1 MKRHLPAGFWEK
13 LFRDID
19 EQGLS
24 PDVVKQALGLSNGT
38 FYRKRR
44 QYYSG
49 GVEPRKPGSGRK
61 RVYLPET
68 YEPQIKKILETLPP
82 VSGHRRIW
90 MAMKRQGVPF
100 CQGTAYRIMRDL
112 HLLVAKQKGR
122 CRKRYEP
129 IQTNYPN
136 DLWMADTTT
145 WWIGRQRVEIYL
157 CLDAHSRYIPALM
170 FSLDRAKESTL
181 RYYEKLFEEEKPLTL
196 HTDNG
201 TEFTNRDALA
211 LLELREIEW
220 RSGPSYTPEAQGLVE
235 RLVKTLKEE
244 WLMWK
249 EPTDTIELQKS
260 LEEFRSWYNGLR
272 DHSALNYRVPEE
284 VYYART

>member
-1 MKRHLPAGFWEK
+1 MKQHLPAGFWEK

-19 EQGLS
+19 EHGLA

-49 GVEPRKPGSGRK
+49 GVPPRKPGSGRK

-82 VSGHRRIW
+82 VAGHRRIW
-90 MAMKRQGVPF
+90 MTMKRQGVPF
-100 CQGTAYRIMRDL
+100 CQGTAYKIMKDL
-112 HLLVAKQKGR
+112 HLLVAKRKGR

-129 IQTNYPN
+129 IHTDYPN

-145 WWIGRQRVEIYL
+145 WWLGRQRVEIYL

-170 FSLDRAKESTL
+170 VSLDRAKESTL
-181 RYYEKLFEEEKPLTL
+181 RYYEKLFEDEKPLTL

-211 LLELREIEW
+211 LLELREIGW

-249 EPTDTIELQKS
+249 EPADTIELQKS
-260 LEEFRSWYNGLR
+260 LEEFRAWYNGLR
-272 DHSALNYRVPEE
+272 DHSALNYKVPEE
-284 VYYART
+284 VYYARS